1 MAQKIL
7 SVRKDLQII
16 VVGDFFQLPP
26 VVKNSEE
33 EFFKVKFGGE
43 FAFNAPSW
51 SQLNF
56 QTVELSTV
64 HRQKDHEFVRA
75 LNRIR
80 TGDSGGIDCFRGRVG
95 SPQSSDTTIL
105 TTTNRTAEAINSK
118 RLNQLPGPTY
128 KAYPQKSEGFEE
140 KDFPVPYELRLKPG
154 ALVIA
159 CVNDPEGK
167 NRFFNGQT
175 GKVVGINKEDE
186 CVEVEFKHGTINIE
200 RHQWKIIEYRYN
212 KEKKKIVEEVKGVYS
227 HYPLKLAWAVTIHKS
242 QGMSLANVHV
252 DLNRGAFAHGQTYV
266 ALSRAESLEGLTL
279 AAPIKHS
286 DLIVDSKV
294 SSFIESETKTTTT
307 TPAKGRGGARPGA
320 GRKALNPCEKKTQ
333 VSVWL
338 SPELLHEIDSL
349 EGESRSK
356 KIEQIL
362 IQQLLE
368 KPSSKSKAA

>member
-1 MAQKIL
+1 
-7 SVRKDLQII
+7 
-16 VVGDFFQLPP
+16 
-26 VVKNSEE
+26 
-33 EFFKVKFGGE
+33 
-43 FAFNAPSW
+43 
-51 SQLNF
+51 
-56 QTVELSTV
+56 
-64 HRQKDHEFVRA
+64 
-75 LNRIR
+75 
-80 TGDSGGIDCFRGRVG
+80 
-95 SPQSSDTTIL
+95 
-105 TTTNRTAEAINSK
+105 
-118 RLNQLPGPTY
+118 
-128 KAYPQKSEGFEE
+128 
-140 KDFPVPYELRLKPG
+140 
-154 ALVIA
+154 
-159 CVNDPEGK
+159 
-167 NRFFNGQT
+167 
-175 GKVVGINKEDE
+175 
-186 CVEVEFKHGTINIE
+186 
-200 RHQWKIIEYRYN
+200 
-212 KEKKKIVEEVKGVYS
+212 
-227 HYPLKLAWAVTIHKS
+227 
-242 QGMSLANVHV
+242 MSLANVHV